1 MIEYDRLWESMKQKN
16 ISQNALIR
24 DHGISAAQLTRLRKN
39 QVVYTSTLDR
49 ICSILHCK
57 IEDVI
62 EFIDNDK

>member
-1 MIEYDRLWESMKQKN
+1 MIKYDRLWETMKKKN
-16 ISQNALIR
+16 VSQNSLIR
-24 DHGISAAQLTRLRKN
+24 DYGLSAAQLTRLRKN

-62 EFIDNDK
+62 EFIDVQE